1 MPGEVEQ
8 KVVDQSTEVKPEVE
22 SPKEDIVSRVSQ
34 SAEATETEDIFN
46 INDIEKI
53 ENPQA
58 RDYAQKAYKSF
69 EKGYQKKYQDLAEQ
83 RKGFEQKLAD
93 MGKWSPERI
102 QKELLNPEFV
112 QAARAVAGTQE
123 QETEESAVTIENRRK
138 IQELEAQITNAGMV
152 RQDEVLR
159 TKYKDYDSKVVNS
172 LIQDLQT
179 GKIKATREDL
189 WKILN
194 FDKYTDRA
202 YQLGKKDKNLDLTE
216 KIESTSVDGI
226 QATASGEVLKP
237 EKNEKDEVYFMRLA
251 LKNLQEHQTGANKP
265 KKE

>member
-1 MPGEVEQ
+1 MDE
-8 KVVDQSTEVKPEVE
+8 KVVDQPVTTPKVETGSPEQ
-22 SPKEDIVSRVSQ
+22 DIVSRVSQ
-34 SAEATETEDIFN
+34 SAETKETEELFN

-69 EKGYQKKYQDLAEQ
+69 EKGFQKKYQDLAEQ

-102 QKELLNPEFV
+102 QKELQNPEFV

-123 QETEESAVTIENRRK
+123 QETEESAVTIENRQK
-138 IQELEAQITNAGMV
+138 IKELEAQITNAGMV

-159 TKYKDYDSKVVNS
+159 VKYKDYDPKVVNS

-189 WKILN
+189 WKIAN

-226 QATASGEVLKP
+226 QATASEEVLKP

-251 LKNLQEHQTGANKP
+251 LKNLKEQQAMANKP